1 LHYDPPEHTVYR
13 KAINPTFR
21 KDRLGRLEPVVKRL
35 AAEMLSGLAAERDET
50 TLDLYGRFCSPFA
63 GRVVCALLNIDDRY
77 VDDLSAGMERFEA
90 AQRARDGAAVER
102 HNIELY
108 GMCRELV
115 EGRLGSPLLPEED
128 LISALLALKEP
139 PDTETVTGSL
149 RQIIVAGH
157 GAPAL
162 VIASA
167 VAHLAEDDAL
177 QHEWRRRPEL
187 VAAGAEEMLRLH
199 TPNVG
204 FARMATRPVSLGGR
218 QIEEGEMVAI
228 VLPSANRDED
238 VFDRPDEV
246 ILGRPERHLAF
257 GHGVHV
263 CPGSV
268 VGRSEVV
275 VAIQALLGSTASF
288 EPAGDA
294 VYSPWPTAGP
304 TRLPLRLV
312 WRRDGVGPIGPSLA
326 GHRA

>member
-1 LHYDPPEHTVYR
+1 
-13 KAINPTFR
+13 
-21 KDRLGRLEPVVKRL
+21 
-35 AAEMLSGLAAERDET
+35 
-50 TLDLYGRFCSPFA
+50 
-63 GRVVCALLNIDDRY
+63 
-77 VDDLSAGMERFEA
+77 
-90 AQRARDGAAVER
+90 
-102 HNIELY
+102 
-108 GMCRELV
+108 
-115 EGRLGSPLLPEED
+115 
-128 LISALLALKEP
+128 
-139 PDTETVTGSL
+139 
-149 RQIIVAGH
+149 
-157 GAPAL
+157 
-162 VIASA
+162 
-167 VAHLAEDDAL
+167 
-177 QHEWRRRPEL
+177 
-187 VAAGAEEMLRLH
+187 
-199 TPNVG
+199 
-204 FARMATRPVSLGGR
+204 MATRPVSLGGR